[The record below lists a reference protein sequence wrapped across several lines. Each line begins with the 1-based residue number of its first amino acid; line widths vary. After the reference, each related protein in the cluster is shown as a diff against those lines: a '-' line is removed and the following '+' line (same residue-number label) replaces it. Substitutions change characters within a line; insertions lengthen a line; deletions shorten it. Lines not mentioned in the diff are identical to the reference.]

1 VAEDHEQLALLKQAV
16 RRPKVPDGT
25 ALAPERPIAR
35 VAVDVPL
42 AHLDRPF
49 DYLVPESMHETAVV
63 GSRVVVRFAGRQL
76 GGFVLERVAESDHDG
91 RLGMLA
97 RAVSDEVVLR
107 PDVARLVRTV
117 ADHYAGTFADVVRLA
132 VPPRHA
138 TTEKR
143 AGTSPS
149 GSVDAPADIA
159 GWAAYDGGP
168 QFYRALAS
176 GESPRAAWSALPGA
190 ADGHDL
196 AVAVAATVSSG
207 RGAIVCVPDVDDV
220 TRVGAAMARML
231 GPGRHVEL
239 TAALGPSARY
249 RAFLRLSRGQT
260 RVVVGTRA
268 AAFAPVHDL
277 GLVAIWDDSD
287 DLYAEPR
294 APYPHARD
302 VLLARA
308 HDVGSGVLIGGYAR
322 STDAQRLVESGWCRD
337 LVPTLDDRRGRWARI
352 EIAGTDD
359 RAVAADQSSG
369 RARLPHEAFTL
380 IRAGLES
387 GPVLVHV
394 PRLGYHAS
402 LACQRCRAPAR
413 CDRCGGPVL
422 QRASDQRPA
431 CAWCARDA
439 ASWQCPE
446 CGGTH
451 LRSVVV
457 GDARTAEELGRA
469 FPRVPV
475 VTSSGEHVRDEVS
488 GEPAL
493 VVATP
498 GAEPVA
504 SSGYAAAVLMDC
516 SLMLA
521 RPDLRVAEESLRRWL
536 NAAALVRA
544 FRDGG
549 RVLALGDPSLAVL
562 QALVRADP
570 VGFARRE
577 LADRQQAHL
586 PPTVTLAAIEGPLD
600 ELTPL
605 LDRSWPDPSELLG
618 PAESEDETGPARLI
632 VRTPRHLGRA
642 LARELQALQATRSAR
657 KLTHLR
663 VDVDPATLT

>member
-1 VAEDHEQLALLKQAV
+1 MTEDHEQLALLKQAV

-25 ALAPERPIAR
+25 ALAPELPVAR

-63 GSRVVVRFAGRQL
+63 GSRVVVRFAGQQV
-76 GGFVLERVAESDHDG
+76 GGFVLERVAESDHEG

-107 PDVARLVRTV
+107 PDVARLIRTV
-117 ADHYAGTFADVVRLA
+117 ADRYAGTFSDVVRLA

-143 AGTSPS
+143 SATKPAEPVDTPDDLRGWSSYAG
-149 GSVDAPADIA
+149 GREFVRGLEA
-159 GWAAYDGGP
+159 G
-168 QFYRALAS
+168 QN
-176 GESPRAAWSALPGA
+176 PRVAWSALPGA
-190 ADGHDL
+190 ADGRDL
-196 AVAVAATVSSG
+196 ACAVAATVSSG
-207 RGAIVCVPDVDDV
+207 RGVIVCVPDVDDV
-220 TRVGAAMARML
+220 ARVGAALTQVL
-231 GPGRHVEL
+231 GTGRHVEL

-260 RVVVGTRA
+260 MVVVGTRA

-277 GLVAIWDDSD
+277 GLVAIWDDAD

-308 HDVGSGVLIGGYAR
+308 HDVGCGVLIGGYAR
-322 STDAQRLVESGWCRD
+322 STDAQRLVDSGWCRD
-337 LVPTLDDRRGRWARI
+337 LAPTIATRRSGWARVAI
-352 EIAGTDD
+352 SGTDD
-359 RAVAADQSSG
+359 RAAAADQSSG

-380 IRAGLES
+380 IRSAVDA
-387 GPVLVHV
+387 GPVLVQV
-394 PRLGYHAS
+394 PRLGYRAS
-402 LACQRCRAPAR
+402 LACQRCREPAR
-413 CDRCGGPVL
+413 CDRCDGPVV
-422 QRASDQRPA
+422 QRSSEQRPV
-431 CAWCARDA
+431 CAWCAHDTGG
-439 ASWQCPE
+439 WQCGE
-446 CGGTH
+446 CGGTG
-451 LRSVVV
+451 LRTVVV

-469 FPRVPV
+469 FPQVPI
-475 VTSSGEHVRDEVS
+475 VTSSGAHVRDEVS

-498 GAEPVA
+498 GAEPAVVG
-504 SSGYAAAVLMDC
+504 GYAAAVLMDC

-536 NAAALVRA
+536 NATALVRPSH
-544 FRDGG
+544 DGG
-549 RVLALGDPSLAVL
+549 RVLAVGDASLPVL
-562 QALVRADP
+562 QALVRVDP
-570 VGFARRE
+570 VGFAQRE
-577 LADRQQAHL
+577 LTDRQQAHL
-586 PPTVTLAAIEGPLD
+586 PPAVTLAAIEGPFD
-600 ELTPL
+600 ELATL

-618 PAESEDETGPARLI
+618 PAEAEGESARLI
-632 VRTPRHLGRA
+632 VRTPRHLGGA
-642 LARELQALQATRSAR
+642 LVRDLQALQAARSAR